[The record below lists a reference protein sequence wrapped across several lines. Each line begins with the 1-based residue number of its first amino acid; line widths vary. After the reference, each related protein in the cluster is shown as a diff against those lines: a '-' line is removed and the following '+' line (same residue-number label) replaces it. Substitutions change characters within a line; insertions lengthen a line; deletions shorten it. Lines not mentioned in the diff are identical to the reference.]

1 MSFIVVGTNHRH
13 SPIELREKIT
23 FSRKRLQD
31 ALGFLKE
38 TGILKGAI
46 ILSTCNRVEIYA
58 STDTPEIGIE
68 EVRNFLSRFYEI
80 DRRKLYPYLYIYRGM
95 DAVRHLFRVSS
106 GLDSLI
112 LGELQISG
120 QVKSSFY
127 ESERGGFAGYPLKK
141 IFDSAISV
149 TKNIH
154 ASTRISEGKV
164 SVGSVAV
171 DFIKEKTG
179 TLSGKN
185 ILIIGVGKVTG
196 LVLKYLE
203 KQGQNV
209 VFISNRTF
217 EKARSL
223 ANQIG
228 ARAVKFDNLKE
239 YLAKA
244 DIVITAT
251 KSPYFVIKK
260 ETFSYHLSA
269 ISQKRL
275 LIVDLALPRDVDPSV
290 REIDRVELFDLEDLG
305 AVIQRNKDRKKLE
318 AEKATEIIDIEA
330 ERLWQGLLE
339 LEQEKVLLQ

>member
-1 MSFIVVGTNHRH
+1 MSLIAVGTNHRY
-13 SPIELREKIT
+13 SPIELREKIS
-23 FSRKRLQD
+23 FSKKRLQD
-31 ALGFLKE
+31 ALDFLKE
-38 TGILKGAI
+38 TEALKGAI

-58 STDTPEIGIE
+58 STDTPETGIE

-80 DRRKLYPYLYIYRGM
+80 DRQELYPYLYIYRGR

-112 LGELQISG
+112 LGELQILD
-120 QVKSSFY
+120 QVKTSFY

-179 TLSGKN
+179 TLSDKN
-185 ILIIGVGKVTG
+185 ILIIGVGKVTE
-196 LVLKYLE
+196 LVLKYLKKE
-203 KQGQNV
+203 RCSV

-217 EKARSL
+217 EKARFL

-228 ARAVKFDNLKE
+228 ARAVRFDNLKE
-239 YLAKA
+239 HLNIA

-251 KSPYFVIKK
+251 KSPHFIITKDVLRKG
-260 ETFSYHLSA
+260 
-269 ISQKRL
+269 RL
-275 LIVDLALPRDVDPSV
+275 FIVDLALPRDVDPQV
-290 REIDRVELFDLEDLG
+290 RDIAGIELFDLENLTT
-305 AVIQRNKDRKKLE
+305 VIQKNRDRKKIQAQK
-318 AEKATEIIDIEA
+318 AEEIIEVEA
-330 ERLWQGLLE
+330 ERLWQELLG